1 MRKQPDQLYFHM
13 NNCPR
18 TSDLNIPFLP
28 VLIRNATCVIY
39 QVIFIGPS
47 LSCFLIDTSLSL
59 GSRLSLVNLII
70 LLCQP
75 CLGYYNL
82 ISSLDFREGKSTHVF
97 SLFQIF
103 GYSWSF
109 TSPRTCQFLW
119 TLEWNFTKLYFCLG
133 IITF

>member
-1 MRKQPDQLYFHM
+1 M

-18 TSDLNIPFLP
+18 TSDFNIPFLP
-28 VLIRNATCVIY
+28 VPIRNATCVIY

-47 LSCFLIDTSLSL
+47 LSFFFIDTSLSL
-59 GSRLSLVNLII
+59 GSRLSLVNLMI

-82 ISSLDFREGKSTHVF
+82 ISSLDFREGKSIHVF

-119 TLEWNFTKLYFCLG
+119 TFDWNFTKLYFCLG
-133 IITF
+133 KITF